1 MPVGKAGSY
10 PSSGAPEMCFTKVGP
25 DLTGKYYIHQEKL
38 ATDKFSSLLRKFV
51 NYGENIFITLT
62 PGLPGFEARG
72 LLGTHELNH
81 RFLLLIW
88 QVVPVAT

>member
-1 MPVGKAGSY
+1 MPLGKAGSY
-10 PSSGAPEMCFTKVGP
+10 PLSRAPEMCFTQVGS
-25 DLTGKYYIHQEKL
+25 DLTGKHYIHLEKL
-38 ATDKFSSLLRKFV
+38 ATDKCSSLLQKFV

-81 RFLLLIW
+81 KFLLLIW
-88 QVVPVAT
+88 QVVPLTP